1 MYYKK
6 IELVI
11 DGKNLLFDSSNR
23 PNSSIKVEFLNASMI
38 LTGNFMIISNVNL
51 ENNESITTNKVY
63 DLNNII
69 TYRTTL

>member
-1 MYYKK
+1 MHYKK

-23 PNSSIKVEFLNASMI
+23 SNSSIKVEFLNASMI

-51 ENNESITTNKVY
+51 ENNESITTNKIY
-63 DLNNII
+63 NLNNII